1 MSYLLTALFSYLLG
15 SVPFG
20 YLVARWRGI
29 DIRNH
34 GSGNIGATNVLRV
47 LGKRYGYPVFLCDVL
62 KGFVP
67 VRLACLLASN
77 HPTHGPYVLPIIAAV
92 CAILGHSF
100 PVWLRFSGGKGVAT
114 SAGACLSLM
123 PWATLIVAVVWGVT
137 FFALRFVS
145 LASIVAAIALPVS
158 VFLLPR
164 TRDPVLLGFAIAIS
178 LLVLLRHRGNIRR
191 LLAGSEPRF
200 RRK

>member
-1 MSYLLTALFSYLLG
+1 MSYLLTALCSYLLG
-15 SVPFG
+15 SIPFG
-20 YLVARWRGI
+20 YIVGRWHGL

-47 LGKRYGYPVFLCDVL
+47 LGKSYGYPVFFCDVL
-62 KGFVP
+62 KGFIP
-67 VRLACLLASN
+67 VRLACLLASSL
-77 HPTHGPYVLPIIAAV
+77 PAHGPYVLPVIAAV

-114 SAGACLSLM
+114 SAGACLALI
-123 PWATLIVAVVWGVT
+123 PWATLIVTVVWGVI

-145 LASIVAAIALPVS
+145 LASVIAAIALPVS